1 MKHHVIGS
9 LTAAFVMSAFSVPL
23 SSQAQQLQDREPA
36 RQIDASREDESSPEA
51 ATFEAARAHRAAS
64 AAARDLV
71 HIHSHALDDR
81 QAATLYVQGIPVLT
95 FIGGELASLDPEKH
109 DSEAEATEP
118 LAAVSQEPVLRATA
132 VGARIE
138 QFQQQQGD
146 AETIAARWDEETE
159 QYVISLADEDLV
171 VIGSQTIL
179 PDTTNNVPRDT
190 LHVANRLRR
199 LLGNAAPLDAIAG
212 RPQAMEQ
219 QVAVASV
226 TSGMASWYGPGFH
239 GRRSASGEVFN
250 QHALTAAHRTLPF
263 GTRVRVTNLRN
274 NRQVVV
280 RINDRGPYS
289 HGRVIDLSAGA
300 ARAIGLARM
309 GVGPVRLEVLQTP

>member
-9 LTAAFVMSAFSVPL
+9 LTAAFVMSAFSAPL
-23 SSQAQQLQDREPA
+23 SSHAQQIEDREPA
-36 RQIDASREDESSPEA
+36 RQIDASSSLDREDENSPEPTA
-51 ATFEAARAHRAAS
+51 FESARGHRATS
-64 AAARDLV
+64 TPARDIIY
-71 HIHSHALDDR
+71 IHSHALDDR

-95 FIGGELASLDPEKH
+95 FVGGELASLDQGKR
-109 DSEAEATEP
+109 SAEASAE
-118 LAAVSQEPVLRATA
+118 VSQEPVLRATA

-138 QFQQQQGD
+138 QFQQNQGN
-146 AETIAARWDEETE
+146 AETIAARWDDEAER
-159 QYVISLADEDLV
+159 YVISLADDDLV
-171 VIGSQTIL
+171 VINSQTIL
-179 PDTTNNVPRDT
+179 PDTTGSVPRDT

-199 LLGNAAPLDAIAG
+199 LLGSAAPLDAIAG
-212 RPQAMEQ
+212 RPQAMAN
-219 QVAVASV
+219 QVAIASV
-226 TSGMASWYGPGFH
+226 SSGMASWYGPGFH

-274 NRQVVV
+274 NQQVVV